1 MSLVQHVSAIE
12 GVDHDPEAEIDEDFR
27 PIARKISYDVLQ
39 TPSHPVP
46 DEEQPPATP
55 AYNVSAAKRLMQ
67 VIFTILACWAASGIL
82 FGYAALKPILV
93 EEGLYH
99 DQCTQEELQEGVE
112 LCVQQDLRLNLC
124 FTIASITAN
133 VSALPVG
140 TILDH
145 YGSRVCGL
153 IGSVLLAVGS
163 LFMSSTFLWPEF
175 QGFVAG
181 NFFLAFGGTFIFVP
195 SFQIANAFPKYAG
208 SIVALVTG
216 AFDASAA
223 VFLIYRLV
231 YEASARRFTPDKF
244 FLGYLAVPVLII
256 FALLSFMPKRDYYST
271 LRLEDQIEKAEDPT
285 RDVHDSDSDIDSDR
299 ELQRVRSRRA
309 EQRQE
314 ILENINEVLG
324 DEDERQQRAER
335 EEDRHQISQVWGV
348 LHGLPAHRQMMTPW
362 FILITLM
369 TIIQMVRM
377 NYFIATVRSQYEYM
391 LGSVEDAI
399 RINDFFDVA
408 LPVGGIL
415 FTPVIGGLL
424 DHLSVPSTLSLI
436 VAFTTIIGILNSI
449 PAMWAG
455 YMTIILFVLL
465 RPLYY
470 SAMSDYATKVFG
482 FATFGRVYGT
492 IICLSGLVNFS
503 QYWLDSLTHGRFN
516 GNPVPINVALVIAG
530 FVVGVVL
537 VGFVSVAGWRL
548 RNEDGNEHEREPLL
562 LEVDE
567 EE

>member
-1 MSLVQHVSAIE
+1 
-12 GVDHDPEAEIDEDFR
+12 
-27 PIARKISYDVLQ
+27 
-39 TPSHPVP
+39 
-46 DEEQPPATP
+46 
-55 AYNVSAAKRLMQ
+55 MQ

-99 DQCTQEELQEGVE
+99 DQCTHEELQEGVE
-112 LCVQQDLRLNLC
+112 LCVQQDLRYGFSSQPATASLTDYRLNLC

-181 NFFLAFGGTFIFVP
+181 NFFLAFGGTFVFVP

-223 VFLIYRLV
+223 VFLLYRLV

-324 DEDERQQRAER
+324 DEEERQQRAER

-470 SAMSDYATKVFG
+470 SAMSY
-482 FATFGRVYGT
+482 
-492 IICLSGLVNFS
+492 
-503 QYWLDSLTHGRFN
+503 
-516 GNPVPINVALVIAG
+516 VPIPDL
-530 FVVGVVL
+530 
-537 VGFVSVAGWRL
+537 
-548 RNEDGNEHEREPLL
+548 HEFY
-562 LEVDE
+562 
-567 EE
+567 